1 MPQLQKRNALTGI
14 LHARA
19 ESIPPVVNT
28 ENERRLTFTII
39 SQKNDGMRYD
49 WYSGDSYIERLDVA
63 GAKTDRLNTFFK
75 DHNRGVDDAI
85 GKVESV
91 RMDGGSLKADVVFGS
106 DADSILNKYREG
118 VLTDVSIGYAI
129 NTYEVEEREAE
140 VDIVT
145 VTEFDIYELSAVGIG
160 FDSGAKH
167 ERKMEAISPE
177 QLREIGNRLENV
189 ASKLK

>member
-1 MPQLQKRNALTGI
+1 MPKLQKREALNGV

-19 ESIPPVVNT
+19 ESVSPT
-28 ENERRLTFTII
+28 SHEGDDRKLTFTII
-39 SQKNDGMRYD
+39 SADNEGMRYD
-49 WYSGDSYIERLDVA
+49 WWSGESYVERLDVS

-91 RMDGGSLKADVVFGS
+91 RLDGDSLKADVVFGS

-129 NTYEVEEREAE
+129 NTYEVEEREGEAD
-140 VDIVT
+140 VVT

-160 FDSGAKH
+160 FDRGAKH
-167 ERKMEAISPE
+167 ERGMDDISPE
-177 QLREIGNRLENV
+177 QLRELGERLDRV

>member
-1 MPQLQKRNALTGI
+1 MPKLQKREALTGV

-19 ESIPPVVNT
+19 ESVPPQTNT
-28 ENERRLTFTII
+28 ENERKLTFTII
-39 SQKNDGMRYD
+39 SNDNDGMRYD
-49 WYSGDSYIERLDVA
+49 WYSGESYVERLEPS

-91 RMDGGSLKADVVFGS
+91 RLEGDSLKADVVFGS
-106 DADSILNKYREG
+106 DADSILAKYREG

-129 NTYEVEEREAE
+129 EKYEVEEREGE
-140 VDIVT
+140 PDIVT

-160 FDSGAKH
+160 FDRGAKH
-167 ERKMEAISPE
+167 ERGMITISEE
-177 QLREIGNRLENV
+177 QLREMNERLDRVESN
-189 ASKLK
+189 LN

>member
-1 MPQLQKRNALTGI
+1 MKRDALLGV

-19 ESIPPVVNT
+19 ESIPPSTNE
-28 ENERRLTFTII
+28 ENDRKLTFTII
-39 SQKNDGMRYD
+39 SPDNDGMRYD
-49 WYSGDSYIERLDVA
+49 WYSGESYVERLDPL

-91 RMDGGSLKADVVFGS
+91 RMDGDSLKADVVFGS
-106 DADSILNKYREG
+106 DADSILTKYREG

-129 NTYEVEEREAE
+129 NTYEVEEREGEAD
-140 VDIVT
+140 VVT

-160 FDSGAKH
+160 FDRGAKH
-167 ERKMEAISPE
+167 ERAMDNIDEK
-177 QLREIGNRLENV
+177 QLREIGKRLDTV
-189 ASKLK
+189 ASKLT